1 MSSRLC
7 AAHFWRRRS
16 DTCALRR
23 QRHPDRGHAVIQH
36 GLAGAC
42 FVCVESRAA
51 QRDELGPCH
60 CVRQG
65 GAVYVGSGGSVTIT
79 ETTLSS
85 NAVQQVRAPA
95 LRWFM
100 PLTLRRTRQG
110 GGGGAIYVESGGSVT
125 ISETTLSSNTAA
137 KPEQSDVRVT
147 EARTTTVMVCASL
160 CAARRVTAA
169 VRYMCLVAPSA

>member
-1 MSSRLC
+1 M
-7 AAHFWRRRS
+7 
-16 DTCALRR
+16 
-23 QRHPDRGHAVIQH
+23 
-36 GLAGAC
+36 
-42 FVCVESRAA
+42 
-51 QRDELGPCH
+51 
-60 CVRQG
+60 
-65 GAVYVGSGGSVTIT
+65 YVGSGGSVTIT

-85 NAVQQVRAPA
+85 NTVEQVRAPA

-125 ISETTLSSNTAA
+125 ISETTLSSNTALT
-137 KPEQSDVRVT
+137 PQHGVRVS